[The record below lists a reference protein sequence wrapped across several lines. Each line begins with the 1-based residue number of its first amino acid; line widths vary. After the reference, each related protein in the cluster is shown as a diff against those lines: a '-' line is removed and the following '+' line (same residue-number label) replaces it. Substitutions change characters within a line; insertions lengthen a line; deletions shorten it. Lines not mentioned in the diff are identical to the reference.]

1 MAAETKKYTANI
13 EELKRNS
20 SFVIFYNKARFN
32 QSTGRP
38 GVPDPHECCWL
49 KLDVSSV
56 ASSTL
61 NTNELIDWRSIRK
74 DLILIYVPW
83 RLQRTKML
91 AKGQAN

>member
-1 MAAETKKYTANI
+1 MAAETKKLTANI
-13 EELKRNS
+13 EELKRDS

-38 GVPDPHECCWL
+38 GVPDPYECCWL

-61 NTNELIDWRSIRK
+61 NTDELID
-74 DLILIYVPW
+74 
-83 RLQRTKML
+83 
-91 AKGQAN
+91 

>member
-1 MAAETKKYTANI
+1 MAAETKKLTANI

-20 SFVIFYNKARFN
+20 SFATFYNKARFN
-32 QSTGRP
+32 QSTAGRP

-61 NTNELIDWRSIRK
+61 NTDELID
-74 DLILIYVPW
+74 
-83 RLQRTKML
+83 
-91 AKGQAN
+91 